1 MANRHRRYHCC
12 HRMAIL
18 SSPFCRKH
26 LLLKGFVA
34 LGRRIEQKNQFRM
47 LVVHSG
53 KIGCSLAGE
62 EVLLV
67 ALVKVRIQAQILSR
81 LLLLCFVLQILPQIQ
96 SKYLQLCSEP
106 QAMVQIL

>member
-1 MANRHRRYHCC
+1 
-12 HRMAIL
+12 
-18 SSPFCRKH
+18 
-26 LLLKGFVA
+26 
-34 LGRRIEQKNQFRM
+34 M
-47 LVVHSG
+47 LVVRSG

-106 QAMVQIL
+106 QAMVQILYELLQFYSISLYLMPNAPVQYSR